1 MPYTSATSDVEYLSE
16 DKIGLYKDVF
26 SLFDDDN
33 DGIISTRQ
41 LGDVLRKL
49 GMSPTEGEVNEMIEK
64 VDCDGSGTIDFP
76 EFLRM
81 MSNQTEDFDHETEI
95 RETFRM
101 FDKDGD
107 GFITAG
113 ELRYMFAN
121 MGQKLSDEEINE
133 MIMDADVD
141 GDGRINYA
149 EFFRLM

>member
-1 MPYTSATSDVEYLSE
+1 
-16 DKIGLYKDVF
+16 
-26 SLFDDDN
+26 
-33 DGIISTRQ
+33 
-41 LGDVLRKL
+41 
-49 GMSPTEGEVNEMIEK
+49 
-64 VDCDGSGTIDFP
+64 
-76 EFLRM
+76 M

-121 MGQKLSDEEINE
+121 MGQRLTDDEINE

-149 EFFRLM
+149 GRYRVCCHHRNIQHSTPDLHTPMKK

>member
-1 MPYTSATSDVEYLSE
+1 MAIFFFLIYFFL
-16 DKIGLYKDVF
+16 L
-26 SLFDDDN
+26 L
-33 DGIISTRQ
+33 
-41 LGDVLRKL
+41 
-49 GMSPTEGEVNEMIEK
+49 
-64 VDCDGSGTIDFP
+64 GSGTIDFP

-149 EFFRLM
+149 GRYRK